1 MSVKRYSF
9 TPNRRGALAAIAG
22 AGLTA
27 VVPGLGRFGR
37 AEAQTDA
44 AAQRLVQQ
52 AVDEVMSIIN
62 SGRSEA
68 QMLRDFRGV
77 FSRYGDVPVIA
88 RSVLGP
94 PARTASPAQLRA
106 FSEAFEIYISNKYG
120 RRFREF
126 IGSSIEVTG
135 SRPVRS
141 FIEVISVV
149 NQPGYAPYDLRWFV
163 SDGSGSPRFFNL
175 IIEGVNLM
183 ISERTEIGAML
194 EARRGNIDQ
203 LTADLR
209 AMG

>member
-1 MSVKRYSF
+1 MSVTRF
-9 TPNRRGALAAIAG
+9 FDRRRFVALSAS
-22 AGLTA
+22 AGLG
-27 VVPGLGRFGR
+27 VLLPGLTGSGR
-37 AEAQTDA
+37 AEAQSA
-44 AAQRLVQQ
+44 AVAQQLVQQ

-94 PARTASPAQLRA
+94 PARTASAAQLRA

-126 IGSSIEVTG
+126 IGSRIEVTG
-135 SRPVRS
+135 ARQVRS

-149 NQPGYAPYDLRWFV
+149 NQPGYGPYDLRWFV

-183 ISERTEIGAML
+183 ISERSEIGAML

-203 LTADLR
+203 LIADLR
-209 AMG
+209 SMG